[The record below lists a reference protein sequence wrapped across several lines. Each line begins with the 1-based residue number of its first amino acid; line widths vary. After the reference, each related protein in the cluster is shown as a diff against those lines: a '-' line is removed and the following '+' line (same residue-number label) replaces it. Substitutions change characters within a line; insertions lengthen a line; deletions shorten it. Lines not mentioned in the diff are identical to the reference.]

1 MNPERWQQ
9 LKTIVADALEKD
21 SPVARTALVS
31 ERCADDDALL
41 RAAESLLR
49 DAEPILRGKEDA
61 LEECAET
68 VTGLLGRDWLSQT
81 GQRIGAYI
89 KATVTTRIKSD
100 PARWQRLKHILA
112 DALEHTSAAER
123 TAALKESCADDTT
136 LLREAEKLLAHDT
149 TDFEDLAEFVAKRLT
164 HDERDRIGE
173 RIGAY
178 VVVREL
184 GRGGM
189 GAVYLAE
196 RADGQFEKR
205 VAIKVLK
212 RGTDTDE
219 VLRRFR
225 IERQILAN
233 LEHPNIT
240 RLLDAG
246 TTSDGLPYFVME
258 FIEGT
263 PIARFVQRENLDLP
277 GRIKLFLKVCSA
289 VDFAHRHQIIHRD
302 IKPGNVLVNDEGEP
316 KLLDFGIAKLLSDDS
331 EDGITTVVAD
341 RRLTPMYAAPEQSA
355 GQPATVAT
363 DVYSLGALLYEL
375 LVGKAP
381 HGSSNGRRLEDDVFE
396 HLFGSPLS
404 SEVVADSKTRQK
416 LLGQLDQIIARA
428 MQRDPAQRYRS
439 VAEMS
444 QDLERCLNGA
454 ALLSENFSMATSDKE
469 SGAGNSRVGASSRR
483 RWYIAAAVVGV
494 MVLAGAALS
503 GGPGVRWLQNQMF
516 GKAPAAATPVTVAE
530 TVRSIAVLPFE
541 PLGQGMNDEL
551 LGLGMA
557 DAIIGRMSNLKQL
570 AVLPTSAVSKY
581 KSPANDPLA
590 AGRALGVDAVLSGTV
605 QRSGDRI
612 RSTVQLVRVAS
623 GRTIWS
629 EKFDQTFTDIF
640 GVQDSISD
648 SVAKSL
654 ALNLTADEQ
663 KQLVKRYTT
672 NAAAYDEYLMGLYLW
687 NTRSRDG
694 LKKAIDHFGR
704 AIEKD
709 PNFALAY
716 SLMADCYYLQLYYG
730 YDSESDHIRNAK
742 AAVERAL
749 VLDDSLA
756 EAHLAAALVELY
768 EKGYQH
774 AESDHQAALD
784 SLRRAIA
791 LNPNLAIAHL
801 RYANVLAAFGHL
813 DDSVREMRRAQELDP
828 LSRINNAALGISLV
842 FARQYREALDYFY
855 KAAELAPDEASVQN
869 SLAYAYA
876 LNGLYQQAIEHY
888 QRAVELD
895 PNERGNVLVSI
906 AYALISAGNKSE
918 ADSMMPEILKLAGE
932 GKADP
937 YYVAVLYGARG
948 DKDAA
953 FEWFDKALRRYSETR
968 SNGDD
973 SRMIRYDPMLDP
985 LRSDRR
991 FGALLRQHNLSS
1003 LLETPGT
1010 ATEAVRSIAVLPFEP
1025 LGKDMNDEVLGLGM
1039 ADAIIGRM
1047 SNLKQL
1053 AVLPTSAVSK
1063 YKGPGNDPI
1072 AAGRALGVDAILSG
1086 TVQRSGDRIRATVQ
1100 LVRVGSGRT
1109 VWSEK
1114 FDQTFTDIFGIQDS
1128 ISDSVAK
1135 SLALTLSAD
1144 EQKQLVKHYT
1154 TNAAAYDE
1162 YLMGLYFYNT
1172 RSRDGF
1178 NKAIDHFGRAIEKDP
1193 NFALAYALMAD
1204 CYYLQLYYMYDSRPD
1219 RIQNAKAAAERAL
1232 LLDDAIAEGH
1242 VALAMVLFNQRDYQ
1256 AGMDSLRRALTLNPN
1271 LAIEHQ
1277 RYAWALCSLGHLD
1290 DTVREMK
1297 RAQELD
1303 PLSPTNNTALG
1314 MVLAF
1319 ARQFREALAYC
1330 YKAAELDPNSAPIQ
1344 ENLAF
1349 AHVLNGEYQQAL
1361 EHYKKEGELNPES
1374 KGDVLAFVVTVFA
1387 VAGRNSEAESSM
1399 HDLLDLVRAGKVGPY
1414 NMTLVYTARGDK
1426 ERALEWLDKTLQNE
1440 SDGLHAYD
1448 RMIRYDPLLD
1458 PLRSDGRFAALL
1470 RRHGRGSLLE
1480 ISGSR

>member
-21 SPVARTALVS
+21 SPDDRTALVS

-49 DAEPILRGKEDA
+49 DAEPILRDREDA

-149 TDFEDLAEFVAKRLT
+149 TDFEDLAEFVANHLT

-246 TTSDGLPYFVME
+246 TTTDGLPYFVME
-258 FIEGT
+258 FVEGT
-263 PIARFVQRENLDLP
+263 PIARFAQRQNVDLR
-277 GRIKLFLKVCSA
+277 GRLKLFLKVSSA
-289 VDFAHRHQIIHRD
+289 VDLAHRHQIIHRD

-331 EDGITTVVAD
+331 EDGITTVVAE
-341 RRLTPMYAAPEQSA
+341 RRLTPMYAAPEQSE

-375 LVGKAP
+375 LVGKAS
-381 HGSSNGRRLEDDVFE
+381 HGSSNGRRLADDVFE

-404 SEVVADSKTRQK
+404 SEVATDRKTKQK
-416 LLGQLDQIIARA
+416 LLGQLDQIVARA

-444 QDLERCLNGA
+444 QDIERCLNG
-454 ALLSENFSMATSDKE
+454 ALLSENFSKATSDKE
-469 SGAGNSRVGASSRR
+469 SGARNSMAGASSRR

-503 GGPGVRWLQNQMF
+503 GGLGVRWLQNQMF
-516 GKAPAAATPVTVAE
+516 RKAPAAATPVTAAE

-541 PLGQGMNDEL
+541 PLGKDMNDEL

-581 KSPANDPLA
+581 KGHANDPIA
-590 AGRALGVDAVLSGTV
+590 AGRALGVDAILSGTI
-605 QRSGDRI
+605 QRSTDRI
-612 RSTVQLVRVAS
+612 RATVQLVRVAS
-623 GRTIWS
+623 GRTVWS

-663 KQLVKRYTT
+663 KQLVKHYTT
-672 NAAAYDEYLMGLYLW
+672 NAAAYDEYLMGLYFW
-687 NTRSRDG
+687 SKRSKDG
-694 LKKAIDHFGR
+694 LEKAIDYFGR

-716 SLMADCYYLQLYYG
+716 ALTSDCYYLQLYYR
-730 YDSESDHIRNAK
+730 YDSRPDRIQNAK
-742 AAVERAL
+742 VAAERAL
-749 VLDDSLA
+749 QLDDSIA
-756 EAHLAAALVELY
+756 EAHVALAMVQLY
-768 EKGYQH
+768 QKDDQP
-774 AESDHQAALD
+774 AESDHQAAMD
-784 SLRRAIA
+784 SFRRAIA
-791 LNPNLAIAHL
+791 LNPNLAIAHQ
-801 RYANVLAAFGHL
+801 RYAWALAAFGHL
-813 DDSVREMRRAQELDP
+813 DDAVREMRRAQELDP
-828 LSRINNAALGISLV
+828 LSHVNNTGLGICLI
-842 FARQYREALDYFY
+842 FARHYREALEYCY
-855 KAAELAPDEASVQN
+855 KAAELAPNQGPVQN
-869 SLAYAYA
+869 SLAFAYV
-876 LNGLYQQAIEHY
+876 LNGMYQQAIERY
-888 QRAVELD
+888 QKARELD
-895 PNERGNVLVSI
+895 PGENGNVLASI
-906 AYALISAGNKSE
+906 ATVLVSAGRKSE

-937 YYVAVLYGARG
+937 YYIAALYAVRG
-948 DKDAA
+948 EKDAA
-953 FEWFDKALRRYSETR
+953 FEWFAKALKGRAETR
-968 SNGDD
+968 SNGND

-985 LRSDRR
+985 LRSDSR
-991 FGALLRQHNLSS
+991 FAALLRQHNMGS

-1010 ATEAVRSIAVLPFEP
+1010 APEAVRSIAVLPFEP
-1025 LGKDMNDEVLGLGM
+1025 LGKDMNDELLGLGM

-1135 SLALTLSAD
+1135 SLALTLTAD

-1154 TNAAAYDE
+1154 TSAAAYDE

-1242 VALAMVLFNQRDYQ
+1242 VALAMVWFNQEDYQ

-1271 LAIEHQ
+1271 LAIAHQ
-1277 RYAWALCSLGHLD
+1277 RYAWALCSFGHLD

-1314 MVLAF
+1314 IALVF

-1330 YKAAELDPNSAPIQ
+1330 YKAAELDPHSAPIQ

-1349 AHVLNGEYQQAL
+1349 AYALNGEYQQAL
-1361 EHYKKEGELNPES
+1361 EHYKKQGELSPES
-1374 KGDVLAFVVTVFA
+1374 KGDALAFVVTVLA

-1399 HDLLDLVRAGKVGPY
+1399 HDLLDLVRAGKVDPY
-1414 NMTLVYTARGDK
+1414 NMTLVYTARNDK
-1426 ERALEWLDKTLQNE
+1426 DRALEWLDKTLQ
-1440 SDGLHAYD
+1440 SGSGGLHAYD

-1480 ISGSR
+1480 TSGSH